1 MSELKNNKKA
11 GKSASSK
18 RLMLM
23 VAAIFFVLLG
33 LALVYRPKNNRS
45 SSDSKK
51 PQDVSFSEVCKNINT
66 DKLKDVTKAS
76 ELSLKEDSV
85 TRTET
90 PLYVQN
96 ACNLIVEGDAT
107 VKGYVNVIVQ
117 EFKDSAEKDNQKL
130 QVETFWKSVK
140 GSERVEG
147 LGDVA
152 YLSESDAGSRIVV
165 AKNGKRLTVIYPL
178 ASGNPA
184 DKEKLK
190 EVAKEILSKI

>member
-1 MSELKNNKKA
+1 MYELKNNKKA

-33 LALVYRPKNNRS
+33 LALIYRPKNNS
-45 SSDSKK
+45 KDSSKK

-90 PLYVQN
+90 SLYIQN

-130 QVETFWKSVK
+130 QVETFGKSVK
-140 GSERVEG
+140 GSEKVEG
-147 LGDVA
+147 LGDVS
-152 YLSESDAGSRIVV
+152 YLSESDAGSRIIV

-190 EVAKEILSKI
+190 DVAKEILSKI

>member
-1 MSELKNNKKA
+1 MYELKNNKKA

-33 LALVYRPKNNRS
+33 LALVYRPKNNS
-45 SSDSKK
+45 KDSSKK
-51 PQDVSFSEVCKNINT
+51 LQDVSFSEVCKNINT

-90 PLYVQN
+90 SLYIQN

-107 VKGYVNVIVQ
+107 VIVQ
-117 EFKDSAEKDNQKL
+117 EFKDSSEKDNQKL
-130 QVETFWKSVK
+130 QVETFGKSVK
-140 GSERVEG
+140 GSEKVEG
-147 LGDVA
+147 LGDVS
-152 YLSESDAGSRIVV
+152 YLSESDAGSRIIV

-190 EVAKEILSKI
+190 DVAKEILSKI